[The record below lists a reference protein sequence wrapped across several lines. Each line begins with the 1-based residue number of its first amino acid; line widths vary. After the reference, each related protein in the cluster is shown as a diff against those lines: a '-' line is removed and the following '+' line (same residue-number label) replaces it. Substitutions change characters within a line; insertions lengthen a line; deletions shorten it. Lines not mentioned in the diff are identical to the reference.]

1 MTTPAGSGIEVAQR
15 RTSDAMPCL
24 DAHIHLWRREDDDFW
39 MCRKIAAL
47 DRDFTEDDLREN
59 RTRCGV
65 GGAIVVQALHNMSES
80 RRLLDAA
87 VTSEQLQGV
96 VTWCDLFDP
105 ELDGVLAAYQDER
118 KFVGVRPLPVDTFG
132 GDWLGDPRSRH
143 AFRLFEA
150 RDVSV
155 DVLHRVEDLGRAR
168 AFLREFPGLRVV
180 LNHGGRPA
188 VMTGQLEPWATEI
201 RAFARETSAVVK
213 CSGLVE
219 RAGVEWSAAS
229 VLPYVRTLLDAF
241 GPQRTMFATNW
252 PVSTISS
259 HYAVWVEA
267 LESMLDRIGLRAD
280 ERESIMART
289 AARHYR
295 ITWPPPPARPAA
307 IPVSVSNH

>member
-1 MTTPAGSGIEVAQR
+1 MPATHASEPGPD
-15 RTSDAMPCL
+15 RTRASMPWL
-24 DAHIHLWRREDDDFW
+24 DAHVHLWRRSDDDFW

-47 DRDFTEDDLREN
+47 DRDFTEDDLRGN

-65 GGAIVVQALHNMSES
+65 GGAIAVQALHNLDES
-80 RRLLDAA
+80 RRLLAMATKSD
-87 VTSEQLQGV
+87 QLAGV
-96 VTWCDLFDP
+96 VAWCDLFDP
-105 ELDGVLAAYQDER
+105 RLDSVLAAYQGAA
-118 KFVGVRPLPVDTFG
+118 KFVGVRPLPADTFG
-132 GDWLGDPRSRH
+132 GDWLTDPRSRH

-150 RDVSV
+150 RDVAV

-168 AFLREFPGLRVV
+168 TFLRDYPGLRVV

-219 RAGVEWSAAS
+219 RAGVEWTAAS
-229 VLPYVRTLLDAF
+229 VLPFVQTLVDAF
-241 GPQRTMFATNW
+241 GPQRMMFATNW
-252 PVSTISS
+252 PVSTISA

-267 LESMLDRIGLRAD
+267 LQTILDQIGLRAD
-280 ERESIMART
+280 ERDEIMART

-295 ITWPPPPARPAA
+295 ITWPPPLAGAA
-307 IPVSVSNH
+307 SIPMSVSNH

>member
-1 MTTPAGSGIEVAQR
+1 
-15 RTSDAMPCL
+15 MPSL
-24 DAHIHLWRREDDDFW
+24 DAHVHLWRRSDDDFW

-59 RTRCGV
+59 RARCGV
-65 GGAIVVQALHNMSES
+65 GGAIVVQALHSLSES
-80 RRLLDAA
+80 RRLLDMA
-87 VTSEQLQGV
+87 TKSDQLAGV
-96 VTWCDLFDP
+96 VAWCDLFDP
-105 ELDGVLAAYQDER
+105 QLEEVLTSYQGAA
-118 KFVGVRPLPVDTFG
+118 KFVGVRPLPADTFG
-132 GDWLGDPRSRH
+132 GDWLTDPRSRH

-150 RDVSV
+150 RDIAV

-168 AFLREFPGLRVV
+168 AFLRDYPGLRVV

-219 RAGVEWSAAS
+219 RAGVEWTAAS
-229 VLPYVRTLLDAF
+229 VLPYVRTLVEAF
-241 GPQRTMFATNW
+241 GPQRVMFATNW

-267 LESMLDRIGLRAD
+267 LEIILDRIGLRAGERD
-280 ERESIMART
+280 EIMART

-295 ITWPPPPARPAA
+295 ITWPPPLAGSAS
-307 IPVSVSNH
+307 IPMSGSNH